1 MKIIDTNLNF
11 EIEKFKKPLGFKG
24 KFLTGSWQVVSY
36 LESEDNFSIGLGT
49 QSVLWSDS
57 NVFSENSESGGNALM
72 FVVTQYA
79 LRLLKGREIKNPVEM
94 LEEIFQDVHN
104 YAKKITGRNDLKETF
119 TLNSLV
125 SVDNALWILYAK
137 ENNKLN
143 FFEMIPE
150 EYKEYFKY
158 RHKKISCIPLI
169 SYVVSIEEIERMVN
183 EGFFVL
189 KIKIGSDPDNDGDRE
204 KMLKWDMERIK
215 IIHEKFKNYECQYTK
230 NGKLPYYFDANGRY
244 DKKERLLKL
253 IDFIDKIGALEQ
265 VIIIEE
271 PFPEEIEIDISD
283 IPLRIVADESAHT
296 DKNVI
301 ERNQMGYKGVALKP
315 IAKTLS
321 MTLKILKE
329 AENRNMDY
337 FCADLTVT
345 PIVCEWN
352 KIFSSGIKTF
362 SELKIQIVESNGFQY
377 YKNWEKILKYHP
389 YYGENWIIPL
399 NGTFNLN
406 DKFYRVSGGIFET
419 SEHYKKLV
427 VQKKEW
433 K

>member
-11 EIEKFKKPLGFKG
+11 EIESFKKPLGFKG
-24 KFLTGSWQVVSY
+24 KFLTGAWQIITY
-36 LESEDNFSIGLGT
+36 LKSENNFSIGLGT

-57 NVFSENSESGGNALM
+57 NVFAENSEVGGNCLM
-72 FVVTQYA
+72 FAVTQHT
-79 LRLLKGREIKNPVEM
+79 LKLLKRMEIKNPIEI
-94 LEEIFQDVHN
+94 LEEIFHDVHN
-104 YAKKITGRNDLKETF
+104 YAKKITGRDDLRETF

-125 SVDNALWILYAK
+125 SIDNALWVLYAK

-150 EYKEYFKY
+150 QYKEMFKY
-158 RHKKISCIPLI
+158 RHNKIACIPLI
-169 SYVVSIEEIERMVN
+169 SYAVSIDEIEKMVKD
-183 EGFFVL
+183 GFFVL

-215 IIHEKFKNYECQYTK
+215 SIHEKFKDYHTPYTK

-244 DKKERLLKL
+244 DSKDRLERL

-271 PFPEEIEIDISD
+271 PFPEELEVDVSD
-283 IPLRIVADESAHT
+283 LPVRIVADESAHT

-301 ERNQMGYKGVALKP
+301 ERSQMGYKGVALKP

-321 MTLKILKE
+321 MTLKILNE
-329 AENRNMDY
+329 AEKRNMDY
-337 FCADLTVT
+337 FCADLTVI
-345 PIVCEWN
+345 PILVEWN

-362 SELKIQIVESNGFQY
+362 PELKIPIVESNGFQY
-377 YKNWEKILKYHP
+377 YKNWENLLKYHP
-389 YYGENWIIPL
+389 YYGKKWISPEKGI
-399 NGTFNLN
+399 FNL
-406 DKFYRVSGGIFET
+406 DEEFYKLSGGIFEI
-419 SEHYKKLV
+419 SEHYKDLIS
-427 VQKKEW
+427 
-433 K
+433 